1 MTVPGTRLPLGP
13 LHGLLLLPG
22 MLLSQIPNN
31 LTYLSQ
37 AIPQMSSWAVKL
49 FWLFITFPST
59 LFCFVLFFMELICY
73 LNSMPCLYNLLSAS
87 SLPQLNCELHRV
99 RDVCLF
105 GSQPLGQFLAHRK
118 ASINIC
124 GSSVLKKTRKARNV
138 TYRYKGLKASLEGV
152 IVIYNR
158 QNSFRVERMENWKR
172 ENIHFFSII
181 FLSFS
186 SPCSVFE

>member
-1 MTVPGTRLPLGP
+1 MPGTCLPPGP
-13 LHGLLLLPG
+13 LHGLLLLLG
-22 MLLSQIPNN
+22 MLLSQVPNN

-59 LFCFVLFFMELICY
+59 LFFCFLVFVFFFMELICY
-73 LNSMPCLYNLLSAS
+73 LNSVPCLYSLLSAA
-87 SLPQLNCELHRV
+87 SLPQLNCEFHRV

-124 GSSVLKKTRKARNV
+124 GSSVLKKTRRARNV
-138 TYRYKGLKASLEGV
+138 TYRY
-152 IVIYNR
+152 
-158 QNSFRVERMENWKR
+158 
-172 ENIHFFSII
+172 IHTFI
-181 FLSFS
+181 
-186 SPCSVFE
+186 